1 MLTPFAYVSGGAI
14 HFASFIYFIND
25 LWEWKK
31 KVLSNFHEK
40 KTNKQTNKK
49 KTLKL

>member
-31 KVLSNFHEK
+31 RCYLTSMK
-40 KTNKQTNKK
+40 KKKQKK